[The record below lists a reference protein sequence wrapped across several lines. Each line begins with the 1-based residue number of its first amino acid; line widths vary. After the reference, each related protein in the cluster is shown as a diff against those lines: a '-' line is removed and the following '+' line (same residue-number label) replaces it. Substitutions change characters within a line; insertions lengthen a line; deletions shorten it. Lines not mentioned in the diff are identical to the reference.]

1 MKTLVGHK
9 DRGGRAPIYCF
20 IWDHLP
26 HDMGYVVVAMS
37 QAGAILAS
45 EFAPTEHQ
53 ARIEIGLGSIRN
65 HRRYTAEYP
74 NGYIL
79 MWVDDGLNNEE
90 IQRIISVNNQI
101 NEIVDDAA
109 DKLEG
114 K

>member
-1 MKTLVGHK
+1 VKAPVTHK
-9 DRGGRAPIYCF
+9 ELGGRPPIYCF
-20 IWDHLP
+20 VWDRLNMP
-26 HDMGYVVVAMS
+26 GVVVVAMS